1 MTERKRKKAEKILE
15 RLGKLIQVEL
25 NIQLKLQARSKA
37 RNDER
42 EDVAWSNR
50 YDGELAMLRTLGM
63 ITINEQILLIDYGVE
78 RAYEMADELKKK
90 TA

>member
-1 MTERKRKKAEKILE
+1 MTKRKKAEKILE
-15 RLGKLIQVEL
+15 RLGKVLQVEL
-25 NIQLKLQARSKA
+25 NIQLKFQARAKA
-37 RNDER
+37 QNNER

-63 ITINEQILLIDYGVE
+63 ITIDEQILLIDYGVE

-90 TA
+90 GAA